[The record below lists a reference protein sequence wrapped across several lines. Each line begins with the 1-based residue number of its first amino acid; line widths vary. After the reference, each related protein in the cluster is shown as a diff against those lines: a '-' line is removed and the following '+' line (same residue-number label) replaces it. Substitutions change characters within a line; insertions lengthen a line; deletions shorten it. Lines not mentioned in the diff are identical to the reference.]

1 MPYGGLDIARLYD
14 GRQEVAANIGGVGVG
29 AFGLRVRS
37 HAGRT
42 LLRTQY
48 GARQREPGVTPLRLV
63 RAPRGVGATAS
74 TRELRAYAGPF
85 TDLRV
90 RGSVSAG
97 TLTATSEYRFTPRAI
112 EGRWTVAG
120 RGGVTS
126 VTFPSW
132 GRRARIVATLRD
144 GRAVAVSRRPLALA
158 RIRSLHVQSA
168 RSGYTVVPLGHTDGA
183 AVRLIPSRLQSSA
196 PDPGPTLEV
205 VLGAAPARFAARI
218 VVDRP

>member
-1 MPYGGLDIARLYD
+1 M
-14 GRQEVAANIGGVGVG
+14 
-29 AFGLRVRS
+29 
-37 HAGRT
+37 
-42 LLRTQY
+42 
-48 GARQREPGVTPLRLV
+48 TPLRLV

-112 EGRWTVAG
+112 EGRWTVTG
-120 RGGVTS
+120 RGGVAG

-132 GRRARIVATLRD
+132 GRGAQVVATLRD
-144 GRAVAVSRRPLALA
+144 GRAVAVSRRPLALGGV
-158 RIRSLHVQSA
+158 RSLHVQSA

-183 AVRLIPSRLQSSA
+183 AVRLIPSRRRAPRPIPARRSRCCSA
-196 PDPGPTLEV
+196 RL
-205 VLGAAPARFAARI
+205 LRRFAARI
-218 VVDRP
+218 VVDAPMTGIQRSWARSCPAWSWPATGSSRCWAVAAWASSIAPGTPGSSATWR

>member
-1 MPYGGLDIARLYD
+1 MTTPAYNTAIVAINHGAQPYGGLDIARLYD
-14 GRQEVAANIGGVGVG
+14 GRQEVAASIGGVGVD

-112 EGRWTVAG
+112 EGRWTVTG
-120 RGGVTS
+120 RGGVTG

-144 GRAVAVSRRPLALA
+144 GRAVAVSRRPLALG
-158 RIRSLHVQSA
+158 RSA
-168 RSGYTVVPLGHTDGA
+168 RCMC
-183 AVRLIPSRLQSSA
+183 R
-196 PDPGPTLEV
+196 
-205 VLGAAPARFAARI
+205 APAAATRSSRS
-218 VVDRP
+218 VTPTARPYV